1 VDPHLLVGVPD
12 DADLDQRDQQAEDK
26 EQPEDKGVCQR
37 EKMRA

>member
-12 DADLDQRDQQAEDK
+12 EADLDQRDQQAEDEK
-26 EQPEDKGVCQR
+26 KPEDKGLRQR